1 MDRRQLL
8 IAGATTGL
16 AGATTLAAG
25 EASAA
30 PFGFNST
37 FTSNKL
43 GWSNVYGNWML
54 RNGNLHCD
62 GIPGYSTSVKH
73 SNNYSDYMF
82 QARMKRSGNYGGN
95 AANRLI
101 VRGNPSR
108 LNSAMNWRPSYLFQ
122 YANAGWFSVW
132 LITATG
138 AETPVVGW
146 TNLGYTL
153 NNYVTISAY
162 VAGDYLALGLNGI
175 WVWSGYNSALSFGQV
190 GMGFWTAPG
199 YWGKL
204 DVDYSRLG
212 YATRTERPTVTFAGK
227 PTPGGSV
234 HEAPH

>member
-1 MDRRQLL
+1 
-8 IAGATTGL
+8 
-16 AGATTLAAG
+16 
-25 EASAA
+25 
-30 PFGFNST
+30 
-37 FTSNKL
+37 
-43 GWSNVYGNWML
+43 
-54 RNGNLHCD
+54 
-62 GIPGYSTSVKH
+62 
-73 SNNYSDYMF
+73 
-82 QARMKRSGNYGGN
+82 
-95 AANRLI
+95 
-101 VRGNPSR
+101 
-108 LNSAMNWRPSYLFQ
+108 MNWRPSYLSQ
-122 YANAGWFSVW
+122 SANAGWFSVW